1 MFGKILSDRSE
12 SPIPKPFAHKT
23 IVDNIPFFCLV
34 DQLIADQFLDGAVY
48 AAGRFE
54 FVLGDEIAGQNL
66 FHAPFRGDGLE
77 QTDATRGIGVEQVLI
92 GIGRFCD
99 DLRYGIGYQ
108 LFIDG
113 CGVTVQSVQNALN
126 IPGMSSQRVE

>member
-1 MFGKILSDRSE
+1 M
-12 SPIPKPFAHKT
+12 
-23 IVDNIPFFCLV
+23 
-34 DQLIADQFLDGAVY
+34 
-48 AAGRFE
+48 
-54 FVLGDEIAGQNL
+54 LGDEIAGQNL

-126 IPGMSSQRVE
+126 IPGMSVETVVDGIESRPRKFASLRGKEFRGKVVIGSIRSIESVCVLW